1 MNEPIRETRAIGVV
15 LVAAIPWAIHVTG
28 LYIPDELGKGGPRM
42 VFILIALFFAL
53 VFSLPASVGLAGGY
67 PLIWQRVATV
77 VIANSYGITAV
88 GIVVWFLVHVGTRSV
103 HVPA

>member
-28 LYIPDELGKGGPRM
+28 LYIPDDLGKGGPKM
-42 VFILIALFFAL
+42 IFTLIALFFAL
-53 VFSLPASVGLAGGY
+53 VLSLPASFGLAGGY
-67 PLIWQRVATV
+67 PLFWQRAVTV
-77 VIANSYGITAV
+77 VIANSYGLTAL
-88 GIVVWFLVHVGTRSV
+88 GIVVWFLVNVGTRSV